1 MWGLFALLFAGIG
14 YWPNVISRVGLRF
27 PLYPLF
33 VAPTLYYLLR
43 GLRTRN
49 RNDFIL
55 SGLFLGL
62 GLHGYSPI
70 RILPICGGNR
80 LWIVFYPR
88 QIHRPATERSTMAG
102 DPGTGFA
109 IRLHALAA
117 LQY

>member
-1 MWGLFALLFAGIG
+1 MQAWDGWPARQPALLFAGIA

-33 VAPTLYYLLR
+33 VAPTLFYLLR

-55 SGLFLGL
+55 SGIALGI

-70 RILPICGGNR
+70 RILPFVVVM
-80 LWIVFYPR
+80 L
-88 QIHRPATERSTMAG
+88 AMACWRA
-102 DPGTGFA
+102 GT
-109 IRLHALAA
+109 
-117 LQY
+117 